1 MTTATTTMRRRL
13 AIGAVSLVAAPLLTG
28 CVEPA
33 YVSPGPIQL
42 QPYPPSVSY
51 RSVPDYR
58 PPVSAPIPLQAA
70 PVVEPL
76 PPPTP
81 APTVTEVPA
90 DDLGGAIPVQDMP
103 PLASDATPNPAPTDS
118 TAADPAAAPNPPPQ
132 IITKNRTTGSGANV
146 PLEGFRPMHGQTRVT
161 P

>member
-1 MTTATTTMRRRL
+1 MTTATTMRRGL
-13 AIGAVSLVAAPLLTG
+13 AIGAVSLLVAPILTG

-58 PPVSAPIPLQAA
+58 PPVSAPIPLQPP

-81 APTVTEVPA
+81 APSVTEVPG

-103 PLASDATPNPAPTDS
+103 PLATETTPMAT
-118 TAADPAAAPNPPPQ
+118 DPATAPAAPPTVV
-132 IITKNRTTGSGANV
+132 TKTPKTGPGASV
-146 PLEGFRPMHGQTRVT
+146 PLEGFRPMHGQTRVA